1 MQESRVRGK
10 YIVHVV
16 GKVVQKIQFIA
27 YFIYYT
33 YIICDIYD
41 NTIYIAVV

>member
-16 GKVVQKIQFIA
+16 GKVLQKIQFIA
-27 YFIYYT
+27 CFIYYT
-33 YIICDIYD
+33 YIIWDIYD
-41 NTIYIAVV
+41 NTICIAVL

>member
-1 MQESRVRGK
+1 MQKSRVQGK
-10 YIVHVV
+10 YIVDVV

-33 YIICDIYD
+33 YII
-41 NTIYIAVV
+41 